1 MAPKEPI
8 TLSPHYVAPAQ
19 FDDPAAALAQV
30 TAIYDGSVGHLRGAL
45 QAFVNGDAPAG
56 RVRANYPVV
65 RVRKDTV
72 ARADSRLS
80 YGFVARPGT

>member
-30 TAIYDGSVGHLRGAL
+30 TAIYDGSVGHLRSL
-45 QAFVNGDAPAG
+45 YAG
-56 RVRANYPVV
+56 HDLLHRRQLARIRAVV
-65 RVRKDTV
+65 
-72 ARADSRLS
+72 SS
-80 YGFVARPGT
+80 